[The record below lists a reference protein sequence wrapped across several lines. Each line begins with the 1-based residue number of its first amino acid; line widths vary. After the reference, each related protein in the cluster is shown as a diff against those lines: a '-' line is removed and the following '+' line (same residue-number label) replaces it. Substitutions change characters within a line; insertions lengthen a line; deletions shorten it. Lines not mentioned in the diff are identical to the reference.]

1 MAAVHTIVVT
11 GAAGFIGAALARAL
25 RQRSAAQGAE
35 VNDLITT
42 DLTGADVCGD
52 IADPGL
58 IDSLFLRPVH
68 TVFHLAGI
76 VSGRAEADFALG
88 KRVNL
93 DASIALLERCRAQTE
108 RGGPAVRFVYASS
121 IAVFGTPL
129 PERIDDATPPLPT
142 LSYGAHKRVIELL
155 IDDCSRRGFID
166 GRALRL
172 PGVLLRPPT
181 GNGALSGFNSDL
193 IREPLAGRNYVCP
206 VGPDASLWLT
216 SLQSTL
222 RNLLTLADADAG
234 ALGAQRALT
243 APALAVRVGDI
254 VAALGRIDP
263 AAPARVTYRPEPA
276 LEAQFGRW
284 PLECRFEQ
292 AAVLGLTVEPSI
304 EALLVAC
311 TRADQA

>member
-263 AAPARVTYRPEPA
+263 AAPARAGTSRVPA